1 MKEIKAFLHR
11 NRVPDVVHALR
22 QAGLHAP
29 RAHLSVIDVRGTL
42 AALDARERGYS
53 VEAGEPMIAEVKLE
67 LICPDERVDEALA
80 LIRAHGRTGQSL
92 AGWVFVIDVAHAEPL
107 R

>member
-67 LICPDERVDEALA
+67 LICPR
-80 LIRAHGRTGQSL
+80 RAGGRG
-92 AGWVFVIDVAHAEPL
+92 AGPHPRPRSHRPVAGRLGVRHRRGPC
-107 R
+107 